1 MQVTAIK
8 TRLFREAENLAD
20 FIQEHVPNLPE
31 GAVLVVTSKIAAL
44 AEGRTA
50 PVEEKL
56 RLIQEE
62 SDWAHETALVW
73 LTLKDGMFMAN
84 AGVDDS
90 NGDGKLILLPGDSYK
105 AAADLRIE
113 LLKRYG
119 LKQLGILFT
128 DSRTQMLRWGVT
140 GVALGYAGFA
150 GLRDYRQ
157 QKDLYGRPFRFEQ
170 TNVADCLATAA
181 VLVMGEG
188 DECTPLGLI
197 TDAPVDYCDTV
208 DPKALSISPA
218 NDVFKPFFAIL
229 DEVE

>member
-20 FIQEHVPNLPE
+20 FIQEHVPSLSE

-44 AEGRTA
+44 AESRTA
-50 PVEEKL
+50 PVEQKL

-62 SDWAHETALVW
+62 SDWAHETVLVW

-90 NGDGKLILLPGDSYK
+90 NGDGKLILLPTDSYK
-105 AAADLRIE
+105 AAAELRIE

-150 GLRDYRQ
+150 GLRDYRL

-208 DPKALSISPA
+208 DPKALRIDPA
-218 NDVFKPFFAIL
+218 DDVYKPFFAIL